1 MTERMSSQ
9 VTYNIKYKPLFRKAK
24 TRYKIITGGRGSG
37 KSYAISS
44 ALVCDTYNDDFNTLF
59 TRYTMVAAHDS
70 IIPEFRDKVELFKA
84 DNDFHITRT
93 DVTNISSG
101 AGILFRGL
109 MVSSQNQVARLK
121 SIAKIKRFIIDEAQ
135 ELTDE
140 DLFNTIDFSIRTK
153 EVDNE
158 IWIIWNPPRDKH
170 HWIYR
175 RFFVEAGVDIT
186 HNGVVG
192 DVEYIYTTYLD
203 NLRNLDDSFVAQAI
217 KMKEKDPDKYKN
229 VFLGIPVGFKE
240 GQIYRW
246 TAMPESEWE
255 PTRVTLCY
263 GVDWGY
269 TNDQTA
275 VVRVDF
281 DHDTKTVYLKQVM
294 YAKEMQPRDVAK
306 AIYADMEQCH
316 CGHSTLIYCDPAR
329 PEHIAELRRHN
340 LNACK
345 AVNKNK
351 AGRINYLQGFDVIYD
366 GEDIGNEADNYSF
379 KPHPQDKM
387 QFTNEPE
394 DGNDHLMDAAN
405 YGAVTHLRRLGV
417 LNDDGIR

>member
-1 MTERMSSQ
+1 MSS
-9 VTYNIKYKPLFRKAK
+9 VAYNRKYQPLFRKAK

-44 ALVCDTYNDDFNTLF
+44 ALVCDTYNDSYNTLF
-59 TRYTMVAAHDS
+59 TRYTMVSAHDS
-70 IIPEFRDKVELFKA
+70 IIPEFTDKIDLFQLEG
-84 DNDFHITRT
+84 DFHITKR
-93 DVTNISSG
+93 DVVNTSSG

-109 MVSSQNQVARLK
+109 MVSSKNQVARLK
-121 SIAKIKRFIIDEAQ
+121 SIAKVKRFIIDEAQ

-140 DLFNTIDFSIRTK
+140 ELFDTIDFSIRTT

-158 IWIIWNPPRDKH
+158 IWLIWNPPRDKN

-175 RFFVEAGVDIT
+175 RFFKDPGVDIR
-186 HNGVVG
+186 HNGIVG

-203 NLRNLDDSFVAQAI
+203 NLRNLDESFIAQAQ
-217 KMKEKDPDKYKN
+217 KMREKDKDKYDN
-229 VFLGIPVGFKE
+229 VFMGIPVGFKE

-255 PTRVTLCY
+255 PTRITLGY

-269 TNDQTA
+269 SNDPTA
-275 VVRVDF
+275 VVRGDY
-281 DHDTKTVYLKQVM
+281 DKETNTIYLKQVL
-294 YAKEMQPRDVAK
+294 YRKECQPRDVAK
-306 AIYADMEQCH
+306 AIKADMEERK

-351 AGRINYLQGFDVIYD
+351 AGRINYLQGFTVLYD
-366 GEDIGNEADNYSF
+366 GDDIGNEADNYSF
-379 KPHPQDKM
+379 KPHPQDKT

-394 DGNDHLMDAAN
+394 DGNDHLMDASV
-405 YGAVTHLRRLGV
+405 YLCTTHLRRLGIV
-417 LNDDGIR
+417 NDDDMR